1 MLVTFKCSAY
11 ADITMFGNVA
21 KKMLEMMGFGSQ
33 VPGAIRVED
42 VPRALENLRRG
53 LAAVPDQPE
62 PAGDEDDDG
71 DEPAIGLHTRALPLL
86 ELLQAA
92 IADESRVRW
101 E

>member
-11 ADITMFGNVA
+11 ANITMFGDVA
-21 KKMLEMMGFGSQ
+21 KKLLRMMDFGTQ
-33 VPGAIRVED
+33 VPGAIRAED
-42 VPRALENLRRG
+42 VPQALANLQRG
-53 LAAVPDQPE
+53 LASVPRQLQA
-62 PAGDEDDDG
+62 AGDEDEDQ
-71 DEPAIGLHTRALPLL
+71 PSTSLHTRALPLL

>member
-11 ADITMFGNVA
+11 ANITMFGDVA
-21 KKMLEMMGFGSQ
+21 KTMLEMMDFGSQ
-33 VPGAIRVED
+33 VPGAMRAED
-42 VPRALENLRRG
+42 VPQALENLQRG
-53 LAAVPDQPE
+53 LAAVPDQLQA
-62 PAGDEDDDG
+62 AGDEDE
-71 DEPAIGLHTRALPLL
+71 DEPSASLHTRALPLL

>member
-11 ADITMFGNVA
+11 ADITMFGDVA
-21 KKMLEMMGFGSQ
+21 RKMLDMMGFGNR

-53 LAAVPDQPE
+53 LAAVPDEPQ
-62 PAGDEDDDG
+62 PAGAEDEDQ
-71 DEPAIGLHTRALPLL
+71 PTTSLHTRALPLL

>member
-11 ADITMFGNVA
+11 ADITMFGDIA

-33 VPGAIRVED
+33 VPGAISVED

-62 PAGDEDDDG
+62 PAGDEDDDQ
-71 DEPAIGLHTRALPLL
+71 PAIGLHTRALPLL

>member
-11 ADITMFGNVA
+11 ADITMFGDVA

-33 VPGAIRVED
+33 VPGALRAED
-42 VPRALENLRRG
+42 VPRALDNLRRG
-53 LAAVPDQPE
+53 LATVPDQPA
-62 PAGDEDDDG
+62 PAGNEDD
-71 DEPAIGLHTRALPLL
+71 EKPTTSLHTRALPLL

-101 E
+101 D

>member
-11 ADITMFGNVA
+11 ADITMFGDVA
-21 KKMLEMMGFGSQ
+21 KKMLEMMGFGSR

-53 LAAVPDQPE
+53 LATVPDQPQ
-62 PAGDEDDDG
+62 PAGDEDDE
-71 DEPAIGLHTRALPLL
+71 EPTTSLHTRALPLL

>member
-21 KKMLEMMGFGSQ
+21 EKMLEMMGFGKQ
-33 VPGAIRVED
+33 VPGALRVED
-42 VPRALENLRRG
+42 VPRALDNLRRG
-53 LAAVPDQPE
+53 LALVPDQAE
-62 PAGDEDDDG
+62 PGGDED
-71 DEPAIGLHTRALPLL
+71 EEQASTSLHTRAMPLL

-92 IADESRVRW
+92 IADETRVRW

>member
-1 MLVTFKCSAY
+1 
-11 ADITMFGNVA
+11 
-21 KKMLEMMGFGSQ
+21 

-53 LAAVPDQPE
+53 LAAVPDQPQ
-62 PAGDEDDDG
+62 PAGDEDDE
-71 DEPAIGLHTRALPLL
+71 EPTTSLHTRALPLL